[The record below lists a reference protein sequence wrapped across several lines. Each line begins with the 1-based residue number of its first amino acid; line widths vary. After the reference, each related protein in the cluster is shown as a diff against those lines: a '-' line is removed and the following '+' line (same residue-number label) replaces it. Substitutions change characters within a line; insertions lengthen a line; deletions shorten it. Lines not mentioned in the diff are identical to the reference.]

1 MGKTCRM
8 HTRNKKLIILVVKSQ
23 SPVGS
28 LSHQYG
34 YNAEMIFTGNYYWAM
49 HFWQCQIQIW
59 TMWGV

>member
-34 YNAEMIFTGNYYWAM
+34 YNAEMIFTGNYY
-49 HFWQCQIQIW
+49 
-59 TMWGV
+59 